1 MSLHARLIKRL
12 PPHNDLGAFE
22 LNVELT
28 AEAGITVLFGA
39 SGSGKT
45 LTLNCLSGFV
55 RPDEGSIRVDED
67 VYFDG
72 SEGVHRKPQQR
83 RCGYIFQDHV
93 LFPHKTIRDNLRF
106 AAAAARGI
114 RTHGLDRHRRIN
126 ELLQMFELSDMAER
140 RPSQL
145 SGGQKQR
152 AAIARA
158 LVAEPRVLLL
168 DEPTRGLDARL
179 RQSFYEVLRTTKAR
193 LQIPIVL
200 VTHDLE
206 ECFALA
212 DAVYLMENGRF
223 VESGPVDAVF
233 RRPKT
238 AAIARL
244 LGIYNVLPAEIEALD
259 PQRDTSRLKVFGF
272 HVEGT
277 YLPGHLLGDHGFLCI
292 RESDTKV
299 FPLHTRPISNQVEL
313 RVLSSTPLPAGVRL
327 QLEHGIAAVVS
338 EAEYAALKGSE
349 RVRME
354 IPASRISFA
363 GRA

>member
-12 PPHNDLGAFE
+12 PPHNDRGAFE

-55 RPDEGSIRVDED
+55 RPDEGHIRVGED
-67 VYFDG
+67 LYFDG
-72 SEGVHRKPQQR
+72 AAHMHWEPQRR
-83 RCGYIFQDHV
+83 RCGYIFQDHA

-106 AAAAARGI
+106 AAAAARGT
-114 RTHGLDRHRRIN
+114 RTHGLERHRRIN
-126 ELLQMFELSDMAER
+126 ELLQMFELGDMAER
-140 RPSQL
+140 KPWQL

-158 LVAEPRVLLL
+158 MVGEPRVLLL

-179 RQSFYEVLRTTKAR
+179 RQSFYEVLRGTKER

-212 DAVYLMENGRF
+212 DTVYLMDGGRF
-223 VESGPVDAVF
+223 VQCGAVETVF

-244 LGIYNVLPAEIEALD
+244 LGIYNVLPAEIAALD
-259 PQRDTSRLKVFGF
+259 PQRDTSRLKVFDFVIDG
-272 HVEGT
+272 G
-277 YLPGHLLGDHGFLCI
+277 YLPGHLLGDRGFLCI

-299 FPLHTRPISNQVEL
+299 FPLQTRPISNQVEL
-313 RVLSSTPLPAGVRL
+313 RVEASMPMLGGVRL
-327 QLEHGIAAVVS
+327 QLEFGIAAVVS
-338 EAEYAALKGSE
+338 EAEYEALRGAE
-349 RVRME
+349 RVRVEM
-354 IPASRISFA
+354 PASRVTFA
-363 GRA
+363 ETA